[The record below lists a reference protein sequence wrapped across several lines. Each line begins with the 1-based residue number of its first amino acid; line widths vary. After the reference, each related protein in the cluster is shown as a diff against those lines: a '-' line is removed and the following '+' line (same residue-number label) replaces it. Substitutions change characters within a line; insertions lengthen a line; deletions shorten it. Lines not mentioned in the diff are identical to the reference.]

1 MLIGCLSTLL
11 GIDAFLGHEPSYY
24 TGETEMG
31 SLSHESFE
39 EFLEQLKA
47 AGISITRERELRER
61 LAEAQAWR
69 YAFMT
74 LAAHGRSIGIRF
86 QEPEGGAVDAD
97 RVRDTL
103 AEFQFPEHSQQV
115 LAASLKS
122 WH

>member
-1 MLIGCLSTLL
+1 
-11 GIDAFLGHEPSYY
+11 
-24 TGETEMG
+24 MG

-86 QEPEGGAVDAD
+86 QEPEAGSVDAQKI
-97 RVRDTL
+97 RETL
-103 AEFQFPEHSQQV
+103 AQYHFPESSQQV
-115 LAASLKS
+115 FTASLKNC
-122 WH
+122 H